1 MVGKFG
7 LSDVFTIAKEE
18 EHEVSYH
25 LNVINESNNSEV
37 EATTK

>member
-7 LSDVFTIAKEE
+7 LGDVFTITKKE
-18 EHEVSYH
+18 EHELSYH
-25 LNVINESNNSEV
+25 LDAINEFNNSEV